1 MSVANKSLLAALLSL
16 NAADEFLTQYWPKR
30 PFVTQADPARWPAV
44 LRAEELASVQ
54 NLAKRYRGSL
64 RFTHG
69 RKSDQMIQI
78 DRVDPA
84 ILFEMGL
91 TLNF

>member
-1 MSVANKSLLAALLSL
+1 MLR
-16 NAADEFLTQYWPKR
+16 DET
-30 PFVTQADPARWPAV
+30 
-44 LRAEELASVQ
+44 LASVP

-69 RKSDQMIQI
+69 RTSDQMIQI
-78 DRVDPA
+78 DRVDPT

-91 TLNF
+91 TLNFEDFGPYVPGAADFLRALEPSSV